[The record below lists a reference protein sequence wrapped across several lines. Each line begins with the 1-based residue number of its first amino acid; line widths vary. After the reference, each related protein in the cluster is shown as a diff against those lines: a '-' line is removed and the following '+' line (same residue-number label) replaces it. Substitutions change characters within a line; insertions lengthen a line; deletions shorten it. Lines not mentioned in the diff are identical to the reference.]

1 MTDRYDYCGLY
12 LRGAGQEA
20 AIELTARATGATRDG
35 CLLRVGTMEIEVRRN
50 DHWPQDGADFPTWP
64 IKMEIERGN
73 ATSRQVI
80 ETVSKILT
88 RAWQAGLDA
97 VAACDY
103 EDELPDHGG
112 YPRYRDSAPH
122 RLDESW
128 RISP

>member
-1 MTDRYDYCGLY
+1 MITPGRYDYCGLY

-20 AIELTARATGATRDG
+20 AIELTAHATGATRNG
-35 CLLRVGTMEIEVRRN
+35 CLLRIDTIEIEIRRN
-50 DHWPQDGADFPTWP
+50 DTFTHDGTDFPTWP

-73 ATSRQVI
+73 APSHQVI

-88 RAWQAGLDA
+88 CAWQAGHDA

-112 YPRYRDSAPH
+112 YPRYRD
-122 RLDESW
+122 
-128 RISP
+128 